1 MAATA
6 PFTNL
11 VIYAD
16 SKNNQEEKKDRA
28 AAWILQEVSKN
39 PDLPQLPFEMWCHIV
54 AFTVQEKRKDLIIIG
69 DYILMTF
76 LAGTQLAPQSAAG
89 PGQHVQL
96 ITLNHFIKKHG
107 PDTVESI
114 HQTSLATKM
123 EEHLMQRE
131 IFCGR
136 MTIQMAIACA

>member
-1 MAATA
+1 MAAA

-16 SKNNQEEKKDRA
+16 PKNNNDNKKDHVS
-28 AAWILQEVSKN
+28 AWMLQEVSKN
-39 PDLPQLPFEMWCHIV
+39 THLSPLPFEIWRHIV
-54 AFTVQEKRKDLIIIG
+54 DFTVQEKRKDLIIIG
-69 DYILMTF
+69 DYVLMTF
-76 LAGTQLAPQSAAG
+76 LAGAQLAPKSAAN
-89 PGQHVQL
+89 PGQHMQL

-107 PDTVESI
+107 NETVEGI

-123 EEHLMQRE
+123 EEHRMQRD

-136 MTIQMAIACA
+136 MTLKTAIAMA